1 MIYLFDENDQNQMSE
16 QYQVDYLAVLPEL
29 DGVVSHISSKD
40 QIEGLDII
48 LKNAVLIC
56 IHDSF
61 PTPDFK
67 AEVVAHALEKGIPLV
82 VFSGGAGFTISKFD
96 EKENSINYNYLK
108 QIKKDRFYY
117 SFYEFAK
124 NYKESGKINLQK
136 LLFGNEYEK
145 VRFEII
151 KDRLGKKIFGMRENF
166 DYFLFTNAD
175 ERSPN
180 HQNRKDLWEL
190 FYFVYNGDTEN
201 EFSNFENEV
210 DNNGL
215 TPKDLYLK
223 IHHLFE
229 CIQSKI

>member
-16 QYQVDYLAVLPEL
+16 QYQVNYLEVLPEL

-40 QIEGLDII
+40 QIESLETI

-67 AEVVAHALEKGIPLV
+67 AKIVVHAVEKNIPLI
-82 VFSGGAGFTISKFD
+82 VFSGGAGFTISRFD
-96 EKENSINYNYLK
+96 EKDNSVNYNYLK

-117 SFYEFAK
+117 NFYDFAK
-124 NYKESGKINLQK
+124 YYAESREINLQK
-136 LLFGNEYEK
+136 FVFGNEYEK
-145 VRFEII
+145 VRVEII

-166 DYFLFTNAD
+166 DYFLFADAD
-175 ERSPN
+175 ELSPN

-190 FYFVYNGDTEN
+190 FYFVYSGGTEF
-201 EFSNFENEV
+201 EFSRFEEEIENKGVNAKE
-210 DNNGL
+210 
-215 TPKDLYLK
+215 LYLK
-223 IHHLFE
+223 IQQLFE
-229 CIQSKI
+229 SIKKP